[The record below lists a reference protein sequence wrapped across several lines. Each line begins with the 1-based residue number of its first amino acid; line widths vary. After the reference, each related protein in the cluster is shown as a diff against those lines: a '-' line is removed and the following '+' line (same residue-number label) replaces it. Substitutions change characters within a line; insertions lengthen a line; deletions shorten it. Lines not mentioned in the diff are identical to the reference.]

1 MCLCLEFKNFLQYS
15 TSDVEAAAL
24 SSTLPYEGNSI
35 TACSSSNVI
44 LTCMVTQRPFLR
56 WEAVP
61 GLSEQVFIP
70 DFIDTDSDT
79 LVEGPFTLTLVDV
92 SHRTQPSGGVAD
104 LTSTLEVM
112 VDDIDDGTNIT
123 CKGTTDEDYVIIH
136 KRGMHI
142 EMSIRMPYL
151 ERVYILYKKAC
162 II

>member
-1 MCLCLEFKNFLQYS
+1 MSSLAYGQQYYS
-15 TSDVEAAAL
+15 ESDVEAAIL

-35 TACSSSNVI
+35 TACPSSNVI
-44 LTCMVTQRPFLR
+44 LTCMVTQRSTLR

-61 GLSEQVFIP
+61 GLSEQFFVP

-92 SHRTQPSGGVAD
+92 SHRTQSSGGVAD

-123 CKGTTDEDYVIIH
+123 CTDEDYVIIH
-136 KRGMHI
+136 KRGNYAHTN
-142 EMSIRMPYL
+142 
-151 ERVYILYKKAC
+151 
-162 II
+162 